1 MLNPL
6 KFRVAL
12 AQVGEGQM
20 DVEGIHGLQEDAIRE
35 LQKEAVDWPRLSKSR
50 AWRPVLVEVAETA
63 AKTATSPSEFER
75 LASEGFDVVHSL
87 AWALNPTLWDT
98 DDDVAALRGW
108 AHRDTSDFIQ
118 RKPGT
123 FIYREAIETAIAEY
137 LALPYRVHRLDR
149 LLLDISMAQE
159 IEAFFHEMERG
170 RSTVKYSVWIWLIS
184 NVIQAIV
191 GVAIAAGILW
201 FSVANWALLTA
212 AAIVLFVVISGV
224 WSLISFLMAYPKHSR
239 AKAQVAKLSEAMLDP
254 YTALRGAPASTKH
267 IEDRVRVATDAGVV
281 WLAPMIVL
289 LEDIHSRR
297 ATI

>member
-1 MLNPL
+1 M
-6 KFRVAL
+6 
-12 AQVGEGQM
+12 E
-20 DVEGIHGLQEDAIRE
+20 VEGIRGLQEDAIRE
-35 LQKEAVDWPRLSKSR
+35 LQKEAVDWFYLSKSR
-50 AWRPVLVEVAETA
+50 AWRPLLVEVAEAA
-63 AKTATSPSEFER
+63 AKVATSPSEFER
-75 LASEGFDVVHSL
+75 LAREGFDVVHSL
-87 AWALNPTLWDT
+87 AWALNPTMWDT

-108 AHRDTSDFIQ
+108 AHRGTSEFLQ

-123 FIYREAIETAIAEY
+123 FIDRDSIETAIAMY
-137 LALPYRVHRLDR
+137 LAMPYRVHRLDR
-149 LLLDISMAQE
+149 LLLDVSMAQE

-239 AKAQVAKLSEAMLDP
+239 AKAQAAKLSEAMLDP